1 MSSIKTNASALAAL
15 RVLESIRSGLEVRQS
30 RVATGLR
37 VTSTKDDSASFVR
50 AQTVRGDLLLQK
62 SLGDT
67 LDRWNSI
74 TDVAISGGEAV
85 SDLMT
90 TLQEKSLLLIGAAN
104 DPGSTKAIRADMEGL
119 IAQIGSTVDSSQ
131 FAGVNLLK
139 GKPATRTTTQ
149 THYSLPSSTVS
160 PGKLL
165 AWLDYNHN
173 GAAMPEDS
181 LEAVLSGTRRL
192 SLPDSALTPQS
203 FNDLINPVGS
213 IYGPDVRYVS
223 DNAAHTYTVD
233 GGTTAGRVNLLIDTG
248 ITNFSDSYGSARV
261 EIWQGGVR
269 VAASGQPYAADG
281 AEVGPSSA
289 EEGPFILS
297 FDYDPAPAPAP
308 DPDPDAIPVPITGNG
323 QDIEIRI
330 LGGSGGAGIEGLQLQ
345 DPAEPIPS
353 PSERWD
359 SEIIYETHAVTENAA
374 GPLNPEEVSALRDDP
389 LGERALPIGVQANYE
404 VDAGPNAAHVDLTFD
419 AYDLPDTMEIWQNGV
434 RIAATGQTAASG
446 GAPVDAGVPVSGLSV
461 LSFDYD
467 PALGPLTVSVNGS
480 TYDPAS
486 AWAIGAVSMRDIGA
500 TPYTTADVST
510 RVQALYTSAYAT
522 TPFDF
527 ADDLKGGTTRIYS
540 RDLSPGGLGLDTL
553 DWTDPQA
560 VADLIAGAS
569 AKVLSALSYFG
580 AHSRNIAGLKA
591 ASVARTDVMT
601 EALGNLVDADMASE
615 AAKLQALQAREQLA
629 VKALAIANQ
638 EPSVLLTLFQT

>member
-15 RVLESIRSGLEVRQS
+15 RVLESIRSDLEVRQS

-37 VTSTKDDSASFVR
+37 VKSTKDDSASFVR
-50 AQTVRGDLLLQK
+50 AQNIRGDLLLQK

-67 LDRWNSI
+67 LDRWSSI
-74 TDVAISGGEAV
+74 TDVAISGGETV
-85 SDLMT
+85 SDLMN

-104 DPGSTKAIRADMEGL
+104 DPASAKAIRADMEGL
-119 IAQIGSTVDSSQ
+119 IAQIGSTVDSSE

-139 GKPATRTTTQ
+139 GKPATRTTSQ
-149 THYSLPSSTVS
+149 TYYSLPSSTVS
-160 PGKLL
+160 PNTLL

-181 LEAVLSGTRRL
+181 LEAGMSGTRRL
-192 SLPDSALTPQS
+192 TLPDSPLTPQS
-203 FNDLINPVGS
+203 FTDLINPVGS
-213 IYGPDVRYVS
+213 IYGPDVRYIA
-223 DNAAHTYTVD
+223 DNAAHTYTID

-248 ITNFSDSYGSARV
+248 ITNFADSYGTAQV

-269 VAASGQPYAADG
+269 VAASGQAYAADG

-289 EEGPFILS
+289 EAGPFVLS

-308 DPDPDAIPVPITGNG
+308 DPDTGLVPISGNG
-323 QDIEIRI
+323 QEIEIRI
-330 LGGSGGAGIEGLQLQ
+330 VGGSRGAGIEGLQLQ
-345 DPAEPIPS
+345 DPAEPVPT

-359 SEIIYETHAVTENAA
+359 SEIVYETHAVTENAA

-404 VDAGPNAAHVDLTFD
+404 VNAGPDAAHVDLTFD

-434 RIAATGQTAASG
+434 RIAATGQAYASG
-446 GAPVDAGVPVSGLSV
+446 GAPVDAGVPVSGLNV

-467 PALGPLTVSVNGS
+467 PALGPLTISVNGS

-486 AWAIGAVSMRDIGA
+486 AWAIGAVSMREIGA
-500 TPYTTADVST
+500 TPYTAADVST
-510 RVQALYTSAYAT
+510 RVKALYTSAYAT
-522 TPFDF
+522 TPYDF
-527 ADDLKGGTTRIYS
+527 TDDLKGGTTRIFS

-553 DWTDPQA
+553 DWTDPEA
-560 VADLIAGAS
+560 VADVIAS
-569 AKVLSALSYFG
+569 ASKKVLSALSYFG
-580 AHSRNIAGLKA
+580 AHSRNIAGMKA
-591 ASVARTDVMT
+591 ASLSRTNVMT
-601 EALGNLVDADMASE
+601 EALGHLVDADMATE
-615 AAKLQALQAREQLA
+615 AAKLQALQVREQLA

-638 EPSVLLTLFQT
+638 APSVLLTLFQT